1 MNEEDKSLISLASN
15 NQDLKNNIA
24 IIFTKLETMELNDI
38 EDQVSTLMINMM
50 NFFSNNVEEIP
61 SFDNLTSEQKKIILM
76 KFKKVAHNLKNKHI
90 KTVDEMLQTFVFTV
104 LSNIGER
111 VEYLEAVEIINEKNK
126 ESFKTFL
133 RKAIDEEVDNITHN
147 KEIEA
152 NQNFIHDSVLF
163 GVRETM
169 EKIGLKISS
178 KELDNEAIEALEQAH
193 KKLQYSIVKGK

>member
-76 KFKKVAHNLKNKHI
+76 KFKK
-90 KTVDEMLQTFVFTV
+90 T
-104 LSNIGER
+104 
-111 VEYLEAVEIINEKNK
+111 
-126 ESFKTFL
+126 
-133 RKAIDEEVDNITHN
+133 
-147 KEIEA
+147 
-152 NQNFIHDSVLF
+152 
-163 GVRETM
+163 
-169 EKIGLKISS
+169 
-178 KELDNEAIEALEQAH
+178 
-193 KKLQYSIVKGK
+193 KL